1 MAMRVSFILCL
12 CIVFTLTLEQT
23 EASPRVPVGPKAPVG
38 AKRAAGFPN
47 LTQLHYIDYWI
58 ILFKVLIMTI
68 TILTPFI
75 NKSKLKLIMNKN
87 KYVNHHKDKDIM

>member
-1 MAMRVSFILCL
+1 M
-12 CIVFTLTLEQT
+12 TLEQT

-47 LTQLHYIDYWI
+47 LTQFNYTKILLLYGK

-87 KYVNHHKDKDIM
+87 ICKSSQRQRQ